1 MKDKIIEY
9 YVIKELIKNYN
20 KDNKDNKLNY
30 NDSNV
35 ELLKELNYVIDF
47 SNSLI
52 TRLINKD
59 NSVKYVELIRL
70 LSYIDLDLYNTHGIM
85 LND

>member
-9 YVIKELIKNYN
+9 YVIKELVKNYN
-20 KDNKDNKLNY
+20 KNNKLSY

-35 ELLKELNYVIDF
+35 ELLKELDYVIDF

-59 NSVKYVELIRL
+59 NSVEYVELIRL
-70 LSYIDLDLYNTHGIM
+70 LSYIDLDLYNAHGIV

>member
-1 MKDKIIEY
+1 VKDKIIEY
-9 YVIKELIKNYN
+9 YVIKELINNYN
-20 KDNKDNKLNY
+20 KDNKLDY

-35 ELLKELNYVIDF
+35 DLLKELNYVIDF

-59 NSVKYVELIRL
+59 NSVKYVELVRL

>member
-9 YVIKELIKNYN
+9 YVIKELINNY
-20 KDNKDNKLNY
+20 NKDNKLNY

-35 ELLKELNYVIDF
+35 DLLKELNYVIDF

-59 NSVKYVELIRL
+59 DSVKYVELVRL
-70 LSYIDLDLYNTHGIM
+70 LNYIDLDLYTDHGIM

>member
-9 YVIKELIKNYN
+9 YVIKELVKNYN
-20 KDNKDNKLNY
+20 KNNKLSY

-35 ELLKELNYVIDF
+35 ELLKELDYVIDF

-59 NSVKYVELIRL
+59 NSVEYVELIRL
-70 LSYIDLDLYNTHGIM
+70 LSYIDLDLYNAHGIM

>member
-9 YVIKELIKNYN
+9 YVIKELVKNYN
-20 KDNKDNKLNY
+20 KNNKLSY

-35 ELLKELNYVIDF
+35 ELLKELDYVIDF

-70 LSYIDLDLYNTHGIM
+70 LSYIDLDLYNAHGIM